1 MQEEEQS
8 QPLPSRHR
16 AAATPILP
24 LHRTISCRDFRPAL
38 YANVPV
44 RPASPSYCLEDRCGA
59 ACSCAWRRAPP
70 LCAVPRPQRTDQTLC
85 RRLPRD
91 AWAQPQIQEYIFQR
105 SRPRDTTFDPPRP
118 PSVQGKGE
126 GAYLSKSRTQRK
138 EALAGEQ
145 SASWPY
151 TVGTKHICGK
161 IVHASPAP
169 HLFSNKT
176 STTTRYVT
184 DAPRYSGDALATSD
198 KSGKS
203 HPWLGT
209 SLANQ
214 RYQYHMMLSHI
225 DLKHKPD
232 DADPAQP
239 ADWDEKQDCT
249 GGSKTDTLIPGS
261 SVSNGPRWVPLP
273 VGPLTDLGPH
283 TLKRAASPDRF
294 ASLMGRT
301 ESFGR
306 DSTMS
311 NQGREVPLT
320 GAAFVQK
327 ARAIK
332 ESERKAR
339 ERRRIFEHAKRQGVE
354 DVESWL
360 ASLDDNKE
368 VDFEISSNRWSN
380 TDKHDYV
387 AVSADG
393 LTLTP
398 NYQGMQD
405 CNGLVRAQQGYYSG
419 RHYFEITLER
429 FAVAG
434 QGWHYIGVAGPD
446 DVLEGVP
453 GQMILGNSAN
463 AACLCLENCQKL
475 RATGR
480 PMEYGKRAVKQGDT
494 VGVLLD
500 LDLGELSFFLNGSDM
515 GVAFYGMKGPLFPAV
530 EMGMMVGQRHEYRAH
545 FLAAPPARR
554 KLEGPPMSDDE
565 AFRHISQNLPK
576 TSQKHAGQGFGS
588 ILSVPVAS
596 PFFVQSL
603 NATVQSLRG
612 SARSPVGSRS

>member
-1 MQEEEQS
+1 MR
-8 QPLPSRHR
+8 LDRV
-16 AAATPILP
+16 
-24 LHRTISCRDFRPAL
+24 CPAR
-38 YANVPV
+38 V
-44 RPASPSYCLEDRCGA
+44 
-59 ACSCAWRRAPP
+59 APP
-70 LCAVPRPQRTDQTLC
+70 LGGVPWPQRSDQAHC
-85 RRLPRD
+85 RRLPRG
-91 AWAQPQIQEYIFQR
+91 AWAQPQIQEYIHQR

-118 PSVQGKGE
+118 PSAEGE
-126 GAYLSKSRTQRK
+126 GAYLTKARTQKK
-138 EALAGEQ
+138 EALANEQ
-145 SASWPY
+145 SLAWPG
-151 TVGTKHICGK
+151 TVGTKHISGK
-161 IVHASPAP
+161 IVHTSPAA

-176 STTTRYVT
+176 CTTTRYVT

-225 DLKHKPD
+225 DLKDKAD
-232 DADPAQP
+232 GADPPQP

-283 TLKRAASPDRF
+283 TLKRAASPDRS
-294 ASLMGRT
+294 ASLIART
-301 ESFGR
+301 ESLGR
-306 DSTMS
+306 DSTLS
-311 NQGREVPLT
+311 NQGREVPMT

-327 ARAIK
+327 SRAVK

-368 VDFEISSNRWSN
+368 VDFENSSNRWSN
-380 TDKHDYV
+380 ADKHDYV

-393 LTLTP
+393 LTLTT
-398 NYQGMQD
+398 NYKCMQE

-434 QGWHYIGVAGPD
+434 QGWHCIGVAGPD

-453 GQMILGNSAN
+453 GHMIMSNSAD

-480 PMEYGKRAVKQGDT
+480 PMEYGKRVVKQGDT

-530 EMGMMVGQRHEYRAH
+530 EMGMMVGQRHEYRAD

-565 AFRHISQNLPK
+565 AFRRISQMLPK

-588 ILSVPVAS
+588 ISSVPVAS

-603 NATVQSLRG
+603 SATVQSLRG
-612 SARSPVGSRS
+612 RASFRLGSAC